1 VGDRDGLHLV
11 KTGKEV
17 TEKRRFSIG
26 AGMVSTLLTS
36 LMRPAT
42 PREDRF
48 LAGHGQLHRRDDG
61 AYVIHVSS
69 ESSLFMRQLGRR

>member
-1 VGDRDGLHLV
+1 V
-11 KTGKEV
+11 KTGEEL
-17 TEKRRFSIG
+17 TKRRRYSIG
-26 AGMVSTLLTS
+26 AGIVSTLFTS
-36 LMRPAT
+36 LMRPST